1 MDAHGDLFIADQ
13 WNNVVEEV
21 TRAGKLSVVA
31 GDGTQGPPTPGPATK
46 SALNQPAGLLLDA
59 HGDLFIADQSN
70 NVVEEVTRA
79 GKLSVVAG
87 DGTQGPPTPGPAT
100 KSDLNWPCG
109 LAMDAHG
116 DLSIADQWNNVVEEV
131 TPAGKLSVVAGDGT
145 QGSPTPGPATES
157 ALSLPAGL
165 ALGAH
170 GDLFIADAGSSV
182 VEEVTPAGKLSVV
195 AGDGT
200 QGSPTPGP
208 ATESALSLPTWVAL
222 NAHGDMFI
230 ADMWNSVVMEVTPA
244 GELSVVAG
252 NGNQGPPTP
261 GPATESALGSPC
273 GLAMDAHGD
282 LFITDVYNNVV
293 EEVTF

>member
-1 MDAHGDLFIADQ
+1 MRPLTKLRVLPVAGVCGVLGLVAATGTAATPFSHPPAGTLSIVAGVVGQPGPPTPGPATKSALNHPVGVAMDAHGDLFIADQ

-116 DLSIADQWNNVVEEV
+116 DL
-131 TPAGKLSVVAGDGT
+131 
-145 QGSPTPGPATES
+145 
-157 ALSLPAGL
+157 
-165 ALGAH
+165 
-170 GDLFIADAGSSV
+170 
-182 VEEVTPAGKLSVV
+182 
-195 AGDGT
+195 
-200 QGSPTPGP
+200 
-208 ATESALSLPTWVAL
+208 
-222 NAHGDMFI
+222 
-230 ADMWNSVVMEVTPA
+230 
-244 GELSVVAG
+244 
-252 NGNQGPPTP
+252 
-261 GPATESALGSPC
+261 
-273 GLAMDAHGD
+273 
-282 LFITDVYNNVV
+282 FITDVYNNVV